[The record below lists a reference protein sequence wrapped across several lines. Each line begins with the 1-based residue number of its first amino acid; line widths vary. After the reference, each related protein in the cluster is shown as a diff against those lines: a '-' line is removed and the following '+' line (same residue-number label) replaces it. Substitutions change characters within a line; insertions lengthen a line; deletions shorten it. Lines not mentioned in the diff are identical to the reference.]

1 MEFKNFTGACDELTE
16 KNKNVRESA
25 AGGLHKYANSS
36 LVEQEK
42 DVWKKAAVK
51 KHVRES

>member
-16 KNKNVRESA
+16 KNKNVRKSA

-36 LVEQEK
+36 LVEQEN
-42 DVWKKAAVK
+42 VWKKAAVK
-51 KHVRES
+51 KYVRES